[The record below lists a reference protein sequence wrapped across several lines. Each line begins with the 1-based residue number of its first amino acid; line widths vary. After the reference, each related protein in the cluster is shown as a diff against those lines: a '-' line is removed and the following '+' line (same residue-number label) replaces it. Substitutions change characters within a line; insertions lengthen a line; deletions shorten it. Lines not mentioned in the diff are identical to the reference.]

1 MNNVPHTYLTVGIF
15 PPMCFVL
22 RYLAITKEYELIM
35 MCAGEGQFLA
45 EHRWIINKSIKSINL
60 VLLL

>member
-1 MNNVPHTYLTVGIF
+1 MNNVPHTYVYLTVGIF

-35 MCAGEGQFLA
+35 MCGEEGQFLA
-45 EHRWIINKSIKSINL
+45 EHRWIR
-60 VLLL
+60 